1 MIFVKD
7 MLFAVLALIS
17 LAIAAGSYYYY
28 VSHGGQT
35 IFIVAAIA
43 FVILTVVL
51 GGLFLSGRINRNE
64 DIHIT
69 E

>member
-7 MLFAVLALIS
+7 MLYAVLALIA
-17 LAIAAGSYYYY
+17 LVIAAGSFYFYTTSGDNKAWLVACVLFVLLAL
-28 VSHGGQT
+28 VS
-35 IFIVAAIA
+35 
-43 FVILTVVL
+43 
-51 GGLFLSGRINRNE
+51 GGLFLSGRVNKGE